1 MISFSSNF
9 NKVLSRFI
17 CIEQPDCKLFIHHSV
32 YADCFETHLL
42 PPVFLILVPRLLKFG
57 HYWVSWIEIYDGLIT
72 NWFIRVFGST
82 YASKN
87 WSEPQIRFPNHRGNP
102 LQSWVVREQFQDKYT
117 WGLSSIV
124 LPLNCIYGDRKTEWL
139 VTNDMKIK
147 KQHADKKIVPV
158 FFLTCKQEHLPG
170 RTKTPLLEVPASV
183 VVGPCT
189 FFIISF
195 WFNFLIIFS

>member
-1 MISFSSNF
+1 MTTIRYAGNNNPEFCKHCWMQKKLRLMFSFFSSNL

-42 PPVFLILVPRLLKFG
+42 PPVFLILVPLLLKFG
-57 HYWVSWIEIYDGLIT
+57 RYWVSWIEIYDDSVT

-82 YASKN
+82 LASEN

-117 WGLSSIV
+117 WGLSSFE
-124 LPLNCIYGDRKTEWL
+124 LPLNCIIWRSKNW
-139 VTNDMKIK
+139 VASSQCNDMKMI
-147 KQHADKKIVPV
+147 
-158 FFLTCKQEHLPG
+158 
-170 RTKTPLLEVPASV
+170 
-183 VVGPCT
+183 
-189 FFIISF
+189 
-195 WFNFLIIFS
+195 